1 VSDLIEIFGLCGLGR
16 HGVFPAER
24 SVGQQFIVDVALSV
38 DTRRA
43 AATDSLSDTVDY
55 GALGEAI
62 VAIVEG
68 EPVDLIETL
77 AQAVADLCLVQPLV
91 ASVTVRVHKP
101 EAPLR
106 VPFDDVV
113 VTITRTR

>member
-1 VSDLIEIFGLCGLGR
+1 VSDLIEILGLRGFGR
-16 HGVFPAER
+16 HGVFAAER
-24 SVGQQFIVDVALSV
+24 SEGQQFIVDVALSLDV
-38 DTRRA
+38 RRA
-43 AATDSLSDTVDY
+43 AATDLLSDTVDY
-55 GALGEAI
+55 GALGEGI

-68 EPVDLIETL
+68 DPVDLIETL
-77 AQAVADLCLVQPLV
+77 AQAIADLCLIQPLV
-91 ASVTVRVHKP
+91 DAVTVRVHKP